1 MSKTTKNFSY
11 LSIGQIIAT
20 GFHALFYF
28 VFAALLEPEIY
39 GQMSYWIAIAGI
51 VSLISRIGM
60 PYSVTVFQAKENYT
74 FVQQANILIVITS
87 GIGSIFLLFIEPY
100 AALLSLG
107 FSFFFMNQYNLLGLK
122 QYKKLAITIIV
133 RSILFI
139 SLPLVFYFYMDFI
152 GIILGLAIAN
162 LIGSISYFKLLRFK
176 LLRFKINSFS
186 ELIKNSKVIIHNFG
200 VESSTTLPTVIDKL
214 IIVHLLGFTVTGI
227 YQFNIQIL
235 IGLAVIPQLLHG
247 FVLSEESSGNIS
259 PKLLKLVFLV
269 SVLVVI
275 ISVVSMSFLVDSLFP
290 KYVDGVISL
299 QIIVIS
305 LIPLSLA
312 SVFTARLQSQES
324 TLVGYSLIIRIGT
337 LVVLLIFLGSW
348 LNLEG
353 LSLAVLIS
361 TSCYA
366 GFLYYL
372 YRKITF

>member
-162 LIGSISYFKLLRFK
+162 LIGSISYLK

-200 VESSTTLPTVIDKL
+200 VESSITLPTVIDKL

-235 IGLAVIPQLLHG
+235 IGLGVIPHLLHG

-275 ISVVSMSFLVDSLFP
+275 ISVVAMPFLVDSLFP

-324 TLVGYSLIIRIGT
+324 TLVGYSLIVRIGT
-337 LVVLLIFLGSW
+337 LVGLLIFLGSW